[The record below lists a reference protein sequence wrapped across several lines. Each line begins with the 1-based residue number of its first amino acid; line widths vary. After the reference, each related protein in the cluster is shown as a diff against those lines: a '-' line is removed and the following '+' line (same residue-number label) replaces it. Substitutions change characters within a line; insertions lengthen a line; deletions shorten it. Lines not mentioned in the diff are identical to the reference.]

1 MLLVSMNIAIN
12 QKRLSVLSFKTF
24 QVVLVVVNTKRP
36 YQNVSIYLIVYK
48 NEYDKPI
55 DRTCLD
61 RAVAHF

>member
-12 QKRLSVLSFKTF
+12 QKRLSVISFKTF
-24 QVVLVVVNTKRP
+24 QVVVVVNTKRP
-36 YQNVSIYLIVYK
+36 YQNVCFYLIVYK

-61 RAVAHF
+61 RTVAHF

>member
-1 MLLVSMNIAIN
+1 MLLVCMNIAIN

-24 QVVLVVVNTKRP
+24 QVVVVVNTKRP
-36 YQNVSIYLIVYK
+36 YQNVCFYLIVYK

-61 RAVAHF
+61 IAVAHF

>member
-12 QKRLSVLSFKTF
+12 QKRSSALSFKTF
-24 QVVLVVVNTKRP
+24 QVVVVVNTKRT
-36 YQNVSIYLIVYK
+36 YQNVCFYLIVYK

-61 RAVAHF
+61 IAVANF